1 MIYYLIIMYN
11 IMVLYHFIFNNFF
24 CFDDILVLELRQP
37 IRIGIST
44 LSLGTYMARKENLKD
59 LTTITRI
66 DIWLLA
72 NSSLRHKHLALAM
85 ATKYKFCSL

>member
-24 CFDDILVLELRQP
+24 CFDDILVLELRHWQP

-44 LSLGTYMARKENLKD
+44 LSLGTYIARKENLKD

-66 DIWLLA
+66 DIWHLA
-72 NSSLRHKHLALAM
+72 NSKIRHRHLAM
-85 ATKYKFCSL
+85 ATKFKFCSL

>member
-44 LSLGTYMARKENLKD
+44 LSLGTY
-59 LTTITRI
+59 IH
-66 DIWLLA
+66 
-72 NSSLRHKHLALAM
+72 SSKG
-85 ATKYKFCSL
+85 KFERSYNNN